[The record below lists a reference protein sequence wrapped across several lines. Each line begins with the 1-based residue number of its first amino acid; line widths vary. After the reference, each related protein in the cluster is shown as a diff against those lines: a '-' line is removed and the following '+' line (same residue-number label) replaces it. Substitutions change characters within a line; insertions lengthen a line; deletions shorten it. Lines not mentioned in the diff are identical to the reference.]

1 MNRRILM
8 LGAFTTVTL
17 AAPLL
22 AANEVSSADAKA
34 VRTLIESQLAAF
46 ASDDANKA
54 FSLAAPAIQTMF
66 VNADRFLAMVRQSYP
81 VVYRP
86 ASVAFLQPEWIDG
99 KLIQRVQ
106 MADATGAPWMVVYE
120 LEQQSDRTWRIAGC
134 VAARS
139 QGRST

>member
-1 MNRRILM
+1 MKRRSLM
-8 LGAFTTVTL
+8 LAAL
-17 AAPLL
+17 AAVAVPLR
-22 AANEVSSADAKA
+22 AAEPVAAADAKA
-34 VRTLIESQLAAF
+34 VRALIETQLAAF

-54 FSLAAPAIQTMF
+54 YSLAAPAIQTMF
-66 VNADRFLAMVRQSYP
+66 VSADRFLAMVREQYP

-106 MADATGAPWMVVYE
+106 MADSAGAPWMVVYE
-120 LEQQSDRTWRIAGC
+120 LQRQADRSWRIAGC
-134 VAARS
+134 VAARG